1 MRRIVLVLIKKIVF
15 HSIIAHALLGSRERH
30 EHVREQRLVRAPH
43 QQLLRRRFRTFLVLF
58 HRLGKRVQDW
68 WPGASCGLL
77 GYDMSRSHSIMRI
90 ATTASPVSGMEV
102 RERAQQLR
110 CIREWSGGRQRAPHE
125 AAERPPVVAKSETM

>member
-1 MRRIVLVLIKKIVF
+1 M
-15 HSIIAHALLGSRERH
+15 
-30 EHVREQRLVRAPH
+30 
-43 QQLLRRRFRTFLVLF
+43 LF
-58 HRLGKRVQDW
+58 YHLGKAVQDFW
-68 WPGASCGLL
+68 RLPLWL
-77 GYDMSRSHSIMRI
+77 GQLSYDMSRTHSIMRV